1 MLIQF
6 EKEIC
11 FGYTGSEWIKEKLNT
26 FGISIFLE
34 WSFIKR
40 KQLCNVWERRMVF
53 LWSWCWLGLESGKC
67 KWWLWFDFFYSNICK
82 LPQEVCM
89 LEFFSL
95 CVFFFA
101 VVVVFFS
108 TCLLDVVLV
117 FGSFLKEILYKKKYQ
132 PPLMYR
138 CQGAFECWRLYI
150 MLLFCHHVKKV
161 YYIDRFNIK
170 CNLKKTNLSVIMRLT
185 VKEFYIKRNLYSIHW
200 LNS

>member
-26 FGISIFLE
+26 FEISIFLD

-95 CVFFFA
+95 CVFFFFFA
-101 VVVVFFS
+101 VVVVVVVFFS
-108 TCLLDVVLV
+108 TCLFDVVLV
-117 FGSFLKEILYKKKYQ
+117 FGSFLKEILYKKSTNHPWCTIVGGHLSVEDCILCCYS
-132 PPLMYR
+132 
-138 CQGAFECWRLYI
+138 I
-150 MLLFCHHVKKV
+150 MLKKCTIL
-161 YYIDRFNIK
+161 IDLI
-170 CNLKKTNLSVIMRLT
+170 LSVT
-185 VKEFYIKRNLYSIHW
+185 
-200 LNS
+200 